1 MHRRRTT
8 RLFMLIEVKDLTHIY
23 NKGLPYET
31 RALNDINFTIGE
43 GDFVAIIGC
52 TGSGKTTLVEHLCG
66 LLKPS
71 EGQVLLDGIDINDR
85 SVQAKAKRHNIGIV
99 FQYPEYQLF
108 EETVIKDV
116 MFGPKNMGL
125 SDEECN
131 KRAVEA
137 LKLVGLNPEQVG
149 ESSPFA
155 LSGGQKRRVAIA
167 GVLAMDP
174 KVLILDEPTAGLDPK
189 GHNDI
194 FNMIMR
200 IKKEKNLTIFLVSH
214 DMDDVAELA
223 NKVLVLKK
231 GQLLMNGS
239 PKEVFSKKDEIRDAG
254 LSLPSGALFLEKLID
269 KGFNLNSNVLTISDT
284 AKEIAK
290 ALKG

>member
-1 MHRRRTT
+1 
-8 RLFMLIEVKDLTHIY
+8 MLIEVKNISHIY
-23 NKGLPYET
+23 SKGLPYET
-31 RALNDINFTIGE
+31 KALNKINFTASE

-52 TGSGKTTLVEHLCG
+52 TGSGKTTFVEHLCG
-66 LLKPS
+66 LLKPT
-71 EGQVLLDGIDINDR
+71 EGQVLADSIDINEKTPISR
-85 SVQAKAKRHNIGIV
+85 KKRHNIGIV

-108 EETVIKDV
+108 EETVLKDV

-125 SDEECN
+125 SDHEC
-131 KRAVEA
+131 RARSIEA
-137 LKLVGLNPEQVG
+137 LRLVGLDPDKVG

-174 KVLILDEPTAGLDPK
+174 RVLILDEPTAGLDPK

-194 FNMIMR
+194 FNMILR

-223 NKVLVLKK
+223 NKVIVLKK
-231 GQLLMNGS
+231 GELFMTGS
-239 PKEVFSKKDEIRDAG
+239 PSEVFSNKEMILSAG
-254 LSLPSGALFLEKLID
+254 LSLPSGALFIEKLRARGLDID
-269 KGFNLNSNVLTISDT
+269 SNVLTVSDT
-284 AKEIAK
+284 ADSIIKYLK
-290 ALKG
+290 AR